1 LPNGLRWVFF
11 FGKAHQQISAVFKN
25 IYSGGG
31 AAGIGAGGIDAQ
43 ISKRLHWKIEA
54 IYIAETGIFNQPNKT
69 PLESVMNADLWDV
82 MEVVSLKVAR
92 IKTENAMQEAESKK
106 RK

>member
-1 LPNGLRWVFF
+1 M
-11 FGKAHQQISAVFKN
+11 
-25 IYSGGG
+25 
-31 AAGIGAGGIDAQ
+31 D
-43 ISKRLHWKIEA
+43 
-54 IYIAETGIFNQPNKT
+54 
-69 PLESVMNADLWDV
+69 ADLWDV